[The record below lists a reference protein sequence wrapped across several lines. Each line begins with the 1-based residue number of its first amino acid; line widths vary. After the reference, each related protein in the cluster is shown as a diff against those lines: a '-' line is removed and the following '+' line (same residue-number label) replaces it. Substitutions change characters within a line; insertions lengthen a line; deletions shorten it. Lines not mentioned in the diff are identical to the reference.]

1 MVSLVIL
8 YVCMPVG
15 AVRSVIPDPGPD
27 AGPDTDPD
35 ADAVHAG
42 GDIYSVP
49 THNML
54 WLLELL

>member
-1 MVSLVIL
+1 
-8 YVCMPVG
+8 MPVG
-15 AVRSVIPDPGPD
+15 AERSAVPDPGPD